1 MTDTV
6 LAIQDL
12 KVWLQSEAG
21 YVKAVD
27 TVSLQVQRG
36 KTLGLVGESGCG
48 KSMLALSLL
57 RLLPLNAK
65 VDVRTK
71 VLLEGQDLYQL
82 SEKQMQVLRS
92 QKIAMIFQD
101 PMLALNPVMTI
112 GQQILETGVTQKK
125 GLALLDEVRVPDPK
139 RLWGAYPHQL
149 SGGMKQRILIAMAI
163 AKEPVLL
170 IADEPTTALDVTIQ
184 AQVLHLLKNLQAK
197 YGMAMI
203 FISHNLGVIRQIAH
217 DVAIMYAG
225 HVVEQQAMEHFI
237 NHPLHPYCQQLIE
250 AVPEKTARYQTLQ
263 GIPGQVPSLT
273 QKWMGCRYHNRC
285 HAKWSLC
292 ERVSPNLVT
301 LSDDSSV
308 RCHWHDPQQVK
319 PYPQMPECV
328 SSEQPKAYEHLA
340 NVEPVLSVKSLQV
353 HFPIQKGFLK
363 RTVGQVKAVDNIS
376 FDLYRDE
383 TIAIVGE
390 SGCGKT
396 TLGKALLQLIRPTS
410 GEVNYLGH
418 NLCTMSAGQLRKGR
432 SHFQFIFQDPYAS
445 LDPRMRVEESLLEG
459 MQALRV
465 GTDKEELKDRLRLLM
480 QQVGLSEEWLSR
492 YPHEF
497 SGGQRQRICIARALA
512 VGPKWL
518 ICDEPTSALDV
529 SVQAQILN
537 LLQQLQD
544 DYNLSYLFIT
554 HDLGVVRHMA
564 DRVMVMYLGKIVEQ
578 GSVTD
583 ILDTPKH
590 PYTQTLIAAIPSIF
604 RSESLALPTGETP
617 SPANPPSGCAYHL
630 RCPNAMPIC
639 QQQAPILITLQKRQV
654 ACHLFT
660 EANGSN

>member
-1 MTDTV
+1 MTDSI
-6 LAIQDL
+6 LSIHDL
-12 KVWLQSEAG
+12 KVWLQSESG

-27 TVSLQVQRG
+27 TVNLQVSRG
-36 KTLGLVGESGCG
+36 KTLGIVGESGCG
-48 KSMLALSLL
+48 KSMLALSVL

-65 VDVRTK
+65 VDLRSR

-82 SEKQMQVLRS
+82 NEKQMQGLR
-92 QKIAMIFQD
+92 QKKIAMIFQD

-112 GQQILETGVTQKK
+112 GQQLLESGVTEKK
-125 GLALLDEVRVPDPK
+125 GLDLLAEVRVPDPK
-139 RLWGAYPHQL
+139 RLWVSYPHQL

-170 IADEPTTALDVTIQ
+170 MADEPTTALDVTIQ

-203 FISHNLGVIRQIAH
+203 FISHNLGVIRQVAH
-217 DVAIMYAG
+217 DVAILYAG
-225 HVVEQQAMEHFI
+225 HVVEQQSLEHFI
-237 NHPLHPYCQQLIE
+237 DRPLHPYCQQLIQ
-250 AVPEKTARYQTLQ
+250 AVPEKTARYQPLH

-273 QKWMGCRYHNRC
+273 QKWQGCRYHNRC

-292 ERVSPNLVT
+292 ERVSPNL
-301 LSDDSSV
+301 LSLSEQSSV
-308 RCHWHDPQQVK
+308 RCHWHDSQQIKPQAK
-319 PYPQMPECV
+319 MPSFI
-328 SSEQPKAYEHLA
+328 SSEPEKVYEHLP
-340 NVEPVLSVKSLQV
+340 NLEPILSVKSLQV
-353 HFPIQKGFLK
+353 YFPIQKGVLK
-363 RTVGQVKAVDNIS
+363 RTVGHVKAVDTIS

-396 TLGKALLQLIRPTS
+396 TLGKALLQLIRPTA

-418 NLCTMSAGQLRKGR
+418 DLCTLSTRQLRKGR
-432 SHFQFIFQDPYAS
+432 HHFQFIFQDPYAS
-445 LDPRMRVEESLLEG
+445 LDPRMRVEDSLLEG
-459 MQALRV
+459 MRALGV
-465 GTDKEELKDRLRLLM
+465 GSDKQELTDRLRLLM

-564 DRVMVMYLGKIVEQ
+564 DRVIVMYLGKVVEQ
-578 GSVTD
+578 GSVLD
-583 ILDTPKH
+583 ILDRPKH
-590 PYTQTLIAAIPSIF
+590 PYTQTLIAAIPSVF
-604 RSESLALPTGETP
+604 RSEPLALPVGETP
-617 SPANPPSGCAYHL
+617 SPANPPPGCAYHL
-630 RCPNAMPIC
+630 RCPQAMPIC
-639 QQQAPILITLQKRQV
+639 KQQAPLLTTQQQRQI
-654 ACHLFT
+654 ACHLFS
-660 EANGSN
+660 EASAGS

>member
-12 KVWLQSEAG
+12 KVWLQSESG

-27 TVSLQVQRG
+27 TVNLEVKRG
-36 KTLGLVGESGCG
+36 QTLGLVGESGCG

-65 VDVRTK
+65 VDLRTK
-71 VLLEGQDLYQL
+71 VMLEGQDLYAL
-82 SEKQMQVLRS
+82 NEKQMQVIRR

-101 PMLALNPVMTI
+101 PMLALNPVMTV
-112 GQQILETGVTQKK
+112 GQQIMESGVSEKR
-125 GLALLDEVRVPDPK
+125 GLSLLTEVRVPDPK
-139 RLWGAYPHQL
+139 RLWAAYPHQL

-184 AQVLHLLKNLQAK
+184 AQVLHLLQSLQAK

-225 HVVEQQAMEHFI
+225 HVVEQQSIQQFI
-237 NHPLHPYCQQLIE
+237 HNPLHPYCQQLIQ
-250 AVPEKTARYQTLQ
+250 AVPEKTERYQPLQ
-263 GIPGQVPSLT
+263 GIAGQVPSLT
-273 QKWMGCRYHNRC
+273 QKWMGCRYQNRC
-285 HAKWSLC
+285 YAKWSLC
-292 ERVSPNLVT
+292 ETVAPELIKIN
-301 LSDDSSV
+301 DQISV
-308 RCHWHDPQQVK
+308 RCHWHDAKQVK
-319 PYPQMPECV
+319 PQSQLPTLSPLV
-328 SSEQPKAYEHLA
+328 APKVYEHLP
-340 NVEPVLSVKSLQV
+340 NIEPLLSVKGLKV
-353 HFPIQKGFLK
+353 YFPIQKGILR
-363 RTVGQVKAVDNIS
+363 RTVGHVKAVDSVS
-376 FDLYRDE
+376 FDLYRDQ

-396 TLGKALLQLIRPTS
+396 SLGKALLQLIRPTS
-410 GEVNYLGH
+410 GEVHYLGRD
-418 NLCTMSAGQLRKGR
+418 LCSMSARQLRQGR

-459 MQALRV
+459 MRALNI
-465 GTDKEELKDRLRLLM
+465 GSDKAEWQDRLRLLM
-480 QQVGLSEEWLSR
+480 EQVGLPEIGLSR

-497 SGGQRQRICIARALA
+497 SGGQRQRLCIARALA
-512 VGPKWL
+512 VGPKW
-518 ICDEPTSALDV
+518 IVCDEPTSALDV

-544 DYNLSYLFIT
+544 DYSLSYLFIT

-564 DRVMVMYLGKIVEQ
+564 DKVMVMYLGKVVEQ
-578 GSVTD
+578 GTVSE
-583 ILDTPKH
+583 ILDSPLH
-590 PYTQTLIAAIPSIF
+590 PYTQTLIEAIPSVF
-604 RSESLALPTGETP
+604 RTTPLALSKGETP
-617 SPANPPSGCAYHL
+617 SPANPPPGCTYHL
-630 RCPNAMPIC
+630 RCAHAMPIC
-639 QQQAPILITLQKRQV
+639 SQQAPALIHQQQRQV
-654 ACHLFT
+654 ACHLFA
-660 EANGSN
+660 ESHV